1 MEPFLHR
8 YSLEV
13 LLGFVGVFSS
23 CFCLWLRIVLL
34 ARDRPSEFWIVEV
47 AMEEK
52 EKGEAVAANPVT
64 GSPFSRR
71 YHKLL
76 ERRKKLPV
84 WGQRS
89 KFLDALAKRRVVVVA
104 APPGSGKST
113 QIPQFV
119 IEAGY
124 ASEGKQIACTQPRR
138 LVATALSRRVAQE
151 MDVKLG
157 EEVGYS
163 VLFEDC
169 TGPKTILKY
178 LTDGLLLREA
188 MSDQF
193 LESYMVIILD
203 EVHLR
208 TLATDI
214 LLAYF
219 KNMFKTKA
227 HCDLKLVVMSTQFEA
242 KKFRDYFKDAQIVQ
256 PLPALHPVQITYVK
270 EPVRDLVEA
279 AVEKVIHILVSES
292 SGDIIVFLTGLEEIE
307 RCCWRLGK
315 LILDLGDKIGPVKV
329 VPLHSVMPVDMQNK
343 VFKAAPPPTR
353 KGGPLG
359 RRVIVSTEITESSL
373 SIDGIVYAIDCGYT
387 KQKVYNADLQVESLL
402 VLPISRASAQR
413 RSGCARRS
421 APGKCFRLYSQDFF
435 NRVQPQD
442 SPEILRANLAGTV
455 LQFRK
460 LGFDNLLHLDLMDP
474 PPAET
479 VMRAVETLKCLGAL
493 DDEGSLTHLGELMSE
508 FPLDPQMSK
517 MIVDS
522 PKFCC
527 SNEILSIAAML
538 SVPNC
543 FLRPMENLEAADE
556 AKATFNHIHG
566 DHLSLLNVYRAY
578 KLSNGDSTWWCKRNF
593 INQTVLRSA
602 DNVRGHLVSIMHKL
616 DLNLCS
622 TDFSSSDDYD
632 NVRKGLLAGYFMQVA
647 HLDHSGNY
655 STAKGHHVVDVHPS
669 SSLASRPALVIYND
683 FVLASRNFIRVLTDV
698 PLDWLVEIA
707 PFAAA

>member
-1 MEPFLHR
+1 MFQ
-8 YSLEV
+8 
-13 LLGFVGVFSS
+13 
-23 CFCLWLRIVLL
+23 
-34 ARDRPSEFWIVEV
+34 D
-47 AMEEK
+47 
-52 EKGEAVAANPVT
+52 
-64 GSPFSRR
+64 
-71 YHKLL
+71 
-76 ERRKKLPV
+76 
-84 WGQRS
+84 
-89 KFLDALAKRRVVVVA
+89 
-104 APPGSGKST
+104 
-113 QIPQFV
+113 V
-119 IEAGY
+119 IFG
-124 ASEGKQIACTQPRR
+124 R
-138 LVATALSRRVAQE
+138 
-151 MDVKLG
+151 
-157 EEVGYS
+157 
-163 VLFEDC
+163 
-169 TGPKTILKY
+169 Y

-188 MSDQF
+188 MSDRF

-227 HCDLKLVVMSTQFEA
+227 RCDLKLVVMSTQFEA
-242 KKFRDYFKDAQIVQ
+242 KKFRDYFEDAQIVQ
-256 PLPALHPVQITYVK
+256 PLPTLHPVHITYVN

-292 SGDIIVFLTGLEEIE
+292 AGDIIVFLTGLEEIE

-329 VPLHSVMPVDMQNK
+329 VPFHSVMPVDMQNK
-343 VFKAAPPPTR
+343 VFKAAPPPTK

-359 RRVIVSTEITESSL
+359 RRVIVSTEIAESSL
-373 SIDGIVYAIDCGYT
+373 SIDGIVYAVDCGYT

-442 SPEILRANLAGTV
+442 SAEILRANLAGTV
-455 LQFRK
+455 LQLRK
-460 LGFDNLLHLDLMDP
+460 LGFDSLLHLDLMDP

-479 VMRAVETLKCLGAL
+479 VMRAVETLKCLGAV

-517 MIVDS
+517 TIVDS

-538 SVPNC
+538 SVPCIKLPVNFSDSECSLTVPNC
-543 FLRPMENLEAADE
+543 FLRPLENLEAADE

-566 DHLSLLNVYRAY
+566 DHLSLLNVYHAY
-578 KLSNGDSTWWCKRNF
+578 KLSKRNDTDGDSTWCKSNF
-593 INQTVLRSA
+593 VNQTVLRSA
-602 DNVRGHLVSIMHKL
+602 DNARGHLVSIMHKL
-616 DLNLCS
+616 DLTLCS
-622 TDFSSSDDYD
+622 TDFRSSDDYS

-655 STAKGHHVVDVHPS
+655 STVKGHHV
-669 SSLASRPALVIYND
+669 
-683 FVLASRNFIRVLTDV
+683 
-698 PLDWLVEIA
+698 
-707 PFAAA
+707 